1 MKILCDTLQKAGKH
15 RNIQAYCDRHCIEMV
30 NQRLNV
36 GDYMI
41 PGGKIAVDT
50 KSGLQEC
57 ATNLLNRS
65 DASRFWREARRARK
79 LGLKLVV
86 LVEEHGIR
94 SVMDVP
100 KWKPKY
106 GRATGRAIQTEMIR
120 LEQAYGVVWKFCAK
134 QSTGKRLIDILTE
147 KEGA

>member
-1 MKILCDTLQKAGKH
+1 MKLLCDTLQKAGKH
-15 RNIQAYCDRHCIEMV
+15 RNIQAYCDRHGVEMI

-57 ATNLLNRS
+57 AMNLLNRS
-65 DASRFWREARRARK
+65 DASRFWREARRARE

-86 LVEEHGIR
+86 LVEEPGIR
-94 SVMDVP
+94 SVMDVS